1 MDRKVFSLKAL
12 TKIYEQI
19 KKPNISIWNM
29 AIGDEIEEKAPTI
42 EVHTKLA
49 GRTRAPLVSRREA
62 GIFVD
67 KQAFE
72 VNTYTPGM
80 IKLTAV
86 NTAEALLEQ
95 QFGQTI
101 YATNTDAAAKK
112 ELARTL
118 KDLQDIAMRTK
129 LWMLLTLMTT
139 GTCPIGDGTE
149 GVKFDSS
156 FTQTKLTSSD
166 TFKNADFDIVAWLEK
181 QQLKIFQETGIEI
194 DTIIMAPDVVEH
206 FLKNNRVKDD
216 QKNIN
221 ANLIQ
226 LSQKIQTLSKGMK
239 LVAVLPSLNL
249 TIYSYI
255 DWAKEPGQS
264 AEKQLLPEKTI
275 VGFKS
280 GSFRVHYG
288 ALALRPKQGEKARL
302 IIAKEVVRPFYPEAS
317 EDDEIQYFS
326 APIIIPED
334 AKGYFAAKVIE

>member
-1 MDRKVFSLKAL
+1 MNRKIFSLKAL

-29 AIGDEIEEKAPTI
+29 AIGNEIEEKTNKF
-42 EVHTKLA
+42 EVHTRLA
-49 GRTRAPLVSRREA
+49 GRTRAPLVGKREK
-62 GIFVD
+62 GIFID

-72 VNTYTPGM
+72 VTMYEPGM
-80 IKLTAV
+80 IKLTAI
-86 NTAEALLEQ
+86 NTAESLLEQ

-101 YATNTDAAAKK
+101 YATNSDIIAKK

-118 KDLQDIAMRTK
+118 KDLGDIATRTK

-139 GTCPIGDGTE
+139 GTCPVGDGTE
-149 GVKFDSS
+149 GIKYDSS
-156 FTQTKLTSSD
+156 FSQLKLTSTE
-166 TFKNADFDIVAWLEK
+166 TFKNPDFDIVNWLKE

-226 LSQKIQTLSKGMK
+226 LSQKTQTLSKGMK
-239 LVAVLPSLNL
+239 LVAFLPSLNL

-255 DWAKEPGQS
+255 DWAKTPDEVT
-264 AEKQLLPEKTI
+264 EKQLLPEKTL
-275 VGFKS
+275 VGFKT
-280 GSFRVHYG
+280 GTFNVHYG

-302 IIAKEVVRPFYPEAS
+302 IIAKEVIRPFYPEAS